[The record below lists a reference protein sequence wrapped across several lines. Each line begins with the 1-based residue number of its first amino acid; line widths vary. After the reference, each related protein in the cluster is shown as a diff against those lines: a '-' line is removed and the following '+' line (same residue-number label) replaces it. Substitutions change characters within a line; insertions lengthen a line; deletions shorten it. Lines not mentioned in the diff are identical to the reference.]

1 MSAAMVAWRSMKI
14 GLIGLPKSGKTSLF
28 NLLTGATVAT
38 SSFGTARGEMH
49 AGVARVPDARVER
62 LTAMF
67 KPKKTTYATFEV
79 VDLAGIAKG
88 EREGLEAKEFRNADA
103 LLHVVRAFP
112 DAAGTAADPAGDI
125 DDLETELILADLEV
139 VERRLER
146 LEAQIKKKRTDA
158 DVHEQ
163 AVLQKVKPLLE
174 AERPIRAMGLADD
187 EARALR
193 GFTFL
198 SQKPILHCLNLSEKE
213 IARGTTLAESFGL
226 QAVAQRP
233 ATRLGWVSAVIE
245 SEVAQLAG
253 PEQAAFLADLGLTE
267 PAIGRVLQ
275 DCYALL
281 GLISFFT
288 VGEDEVR
295 AWSIPR
301 ATRAQDAAGAIHSD
315 IARGFIRAEV
325 VGYDDLLAADGSM
338 ATARERGR
346 FRLEGKDY
354 AVQDGE
360 ICHFRF
366 TVGK

>member
-1 MSAAMVAWRSMKI
+1 MKI

-139 VERRLER
+139 VVRLVER
-146 LEAQIKKKRTDA
+146 LEAQIKETRTDA
-158 DVHEQ
+158 DVLEQ
-163 AVLQKVKPLLE
+163 AVLQKVKPRLE
-174 AERPIRAMGLADD
+174 SERPIRAMGLSDD

-213 IARGTTLAESFGL
+213 IARGTTLVEGFGL
-226 QAVAQRP
+226 QA
-233 ATRLGWVSAVIE
+233 
-245 SEVAQLAG
+245 VAQLAG

-301 ATRAQDAAGAIHSD
+301 GTRAQDAAGAIHSD

-354 AVQDGE
+354 QVQDGE

-366 TVGK
+366 NVGK

>member
-1 MSAAMVAWRSMKI
+1 MKI
-14 GLIGLPKSGKTSLF
+14 GLVGLPKSGKTALF
-28 NLLTGATVAT
+28 NLLTGSSVAT
-38 SSFGTARGEMH
+38 SSFGTTRGQMH
-49 AGVARVPDARVER
+49 AGVARVPDARVDR
-62 LTAMF
+62 LSAIFT
-67 KPKKTTYATFEV
+67 PRKTTYATFEV

-88 EREGLEAKEFRNADA
+88 ERQGLETKEFRDADA

-112 DAAGTAADPAGDI
+112 DAAGAPADPRADI
-125 DDLETELILADLEV
+125 DDLDTELILADLEV

-163 AVLQKVKPLLE
+163 AVLSKVKPALE
-174 AERPIRAMGLADD
+174 AERPIRAMGLGEE
-187 EARALR
+187 EARAIR

-198 SQKPILHCLNLSEKE
+198 SQKPILHCLNLSEKD
-213 IARGTTLAESFGL
+213 IPRGNTLVESYGL
-226 QAVAQRP
+226 GAVAQRP
-233 ATRLGWVSAVIE
+233 ASRLGWVSAVIE
-245 SEVAQLAG
+245 AEVAQLEG
-253 PEQAAFLADLGLTE
+253 PEQAAFLADLGLAE
-267 PAIGRVLQ
+267 PAIHRVLQ

-301 ATRAQDAAGAIHSD
+301 GTRALDAAGAIHSD

-325 VGYDDLLAADGSM
+325 VGYEDLLAADGSM
-338 ATARERGR
+338 ALVRERGR
-346 FRLEGKDY
+346 LRLEGKEY
-354 AVQDGE
+354 EVRDGE

-366 TVGK
+366 NVR

>member
-1 MSAAMVAWRSMKI
+1 MKI
-14 GLIGLPKSGKTSLF
+14 GLVGLPKSGKTALF
-28 NLLTGATVAT
+28 NLLTGSSVAT
-38 SSFGTARGEMH
+38 SSFGATRGQMH
-49 AGVARVPDARVER
+49 AGVARVPDARVDR
-62 LTAMF
+62 LSALF
-67 KPKKTTYATFEV
+67 NPRKTTYATFEV

-88 EREGLEAKEFRNADA
+88 ERQGLETKEFRDADA

-112 DAAGTAADPAGDI
+112 DAAGAPADPRADI
-125 DDLETELILADLEV
+125 ADLETELILADLEV

-163 AVLQKVKPLLE
+163 AVLTKVKPMLE
-174 AERPIRAMGLADD
+174 AERPIRAMGLDEE
-187 EARALR
+187 EARAIR

-198 SQKPILHCLNLSEKE
+198 SQKPILHCLNLAEKD
-213 IARGTTLAESFGL
+213 IARGGTLIESFGL
-226 QAVAQRP
+226 AAVAERP
-233 ATRLGWVSAVIE
+233 ASRVGWVSAVIE
-245 SEVAQLAG
+245 AEVAQLDG
-253 PEQAAFLADLGLTE
+253 PEQAAFLADLGLAE
-267 PAIGRVLQ
+267 PAIRRVLE

-301 ATRAQDAAGAIHSD
+301 GTRAHDAAAAIHSD

-325 VGYDDLLAADGSM
+325 VSYEDLLAADGSM
-338 ATARERGR
+338 AAVRERAR
-346 FRLEGKDY
+346 LRLEGKEY
-354 AVQDGE
+354 EVRDGE

-366 TVGK
+366 NIGR

>member
-1 MSAAMVAWRSMKI
+1 V
-14 GLIGLPKSGKTSLF
+14 
-28 NLLTGATVAT
+28 
-38 SSFGTARGEMH
+38 
-49 AGVARVPDARVER
+49 
-62 LTAMF
+62 
-67 KPKKTTYATFEV
+67 FEV

-88 EREGLEAKEFRNADA
+88 ERQGLETKEFRDADA

-112 DAAGTAADPAGDI
+112 DAAGAPADPRADI
-125 DDLETELILADLEV
+125 ADLETELILADLEV

-163 AVLQKVKPLLE
+163 AVLSKVKPALE
-174 AERPIRAMGLADD
+174 AERPIRAMDLSEE
-187 EARALR
+187 EARAIR

-198 SQKPILHCLNLSEKE
+198 SQKPILHCLNLAEKD
-213 IARGTTLAESFGL
+213 IPRGSTLVESYGL
-226 QAVAQRP
+226 GAVAQRP
-233 ATRLGWVSAVIE
+233 ASRLGWVSAVIE
-245 SEVAQLAG
+245 AEVAQLEG
-253 PEQAAFLADLGLTE
+253 PEQAAFLADLGLAE
-267 PAIGRVLQ
+267 PAIHRVLR

-301 ATRAQDAAGAIHSD
+301 GTRALDAAGAIHSD

-325 VGYDDLLAADGSM
+325 VGYEDLLAADGSM
-338 ATARERGR
+338 SLVRERGR
-346 FRLEGKDY
+346 LRLEGKEY
-354 AVQDGE
+354 EVRDGE

-366 TVGK
+366 NVR

>member
-1 MSAAMVAWRSMKI
+1 MSAAMVAWPSMKI
-14 GLIGLPKSGKTSLF
+14 GLVGLPKSGKTSLF
-28 NLLTGATVAT
+28 NLLTGSSVAT

-49 AGVARVPDARVER
+49 AGVARVPDARVDR

-67 KPKKTTYATFEV
+67 KPKKTTFATFEV

-88 EREGLEAKEFRNADA
+88 ERQGLEAKEFRTADA

-112 DAAGTAADPAGDI
+112 DPAGTAADPAGDI

-146 LEAQIKKKRTDA
+146 LEAQLKKKRTDSDA
-158 DVHEQ
+158 LEQ
-163 AVLQKVKPLLE
+163 VVLLRIRPGLE
-174 AERPIRAMGLADD
+174 SGRPIRALGLGDD
-187 EARALR
+187 EARAVR

-198 SQKPILHCLNLSEKE
+198 SQKPILHCLNLAEKE
-213 IARGTTLAESFGL
+213 IARGRNLAEGFGL
-226 QAVAQRP
+226 EAVAQRP
-233 ATRLGWVSAVIE
+233 STRLGWVSAVIE
-245 SEVAQLAG
+245 AEVGQLEG

-267 PAIGRVLQ
+267 PAIRRVLE

-288 VGEDEVR
+288 VGDDEVR

-325 VGYDDLLAADGSM
+325 VGYEDLLAVEGSM
-338 ATARERGR
+338 AAARERGR
-346 FRLEGKDY
+346 LRLEGKDY
-354 AVQDGE
+354 RVQDGE

-366 TVGK
+366 NVAK

>member
-1 MSAAMVAWRSMKI
+1 MKI
-14 GLIGLPKSGKTSLF
+14 GLVGLPKSGKTALF
-28 NLLTGATVAT
+28 NLLTGSSVAT
-38 SSFGTARGEMH
+38 SSFGTTRGQMH
-49 AGVARVPDARVER
+49 AGVARVPDARVDR
-62 LTAMF
+62 LSAIFT
-67 KPKKTTYATFEV
+67 PRKTTYATFEV

-88 EREGLEAKEFRNADA
+88 ERQGLETKEFRDADA

-112 DAAGTAADPAGDI
+112 DAAGAPADPRADI
-125 DDLETELILADLEV
+125 DDLDTELILADLEV

-163 AVLQKVKPLLE
+163 AVLSKVKPALE
-174 AERPIRAMGLADD
+174 AERPIRAMGLGEE
-187 EARALR
+187 EARAIR

-198 SQKPILHCLNLSEKE
+198 SQKPILHCLNLSEKD
-213 IARGTTLAESFGL
+213 IPRGNTLVESYGL
-226 QAVAQRP
+226 GAVAQRP
-233 ATRLGWVSAVIE
+233 ASRLGWVSAVIE
-245 SEVAQLAG
+245 AEVAQLEG
-253 PEQAAFLADLGLTE
+253 PEQAAFLADLGLAE
-267 PAIGRVLQ
+267 PAIHRVLQ

-301 ATRAQDAAGAIHSD
+301 GTRALDAAGAIHSD

-325 VGYDDLLAADGSM
+325 VGYEDLLAADGSM
-338 ATARERGR
+338 ALVRERGR
-346 FRLEGKDY
+346 LRLEGKDY
-354 AVQDGE
+354 EVRDGE

-366 TVGK
+366 NVR

>member
-1 MSAAMVAWRSMKI
+1 MKI

-28 NLLTGATVAT
+28 NLLTGASVAT

-49 AGVARVPDARVER
+49 AGVARVPDARVDR
-62 LTAMF
+62 LVALF
-67 KPKKTTYATFEV
+67 KPKKTTLATFEV

-88 EREGLEAKEFRNADA
+88 ERQGLEAKEFRNADA

-112 DAAGTAADPAGDI
+112 DAGGAAADPAGDI
-125 DDLETELILADLEV
+125 DDLETELVLADLEV

-163 AVLQKVKPLLE
+163 TVLVKMKPGLE
-174 AERPIRAMGLADD
+174 SGRPIRALGLSED
-187 EARALR
+187 EVRAIR

-198 SQKPILHCLNLSEKE
+198 SQKPILHCLNLAEKE
-213 IARGTTLAESFGL
+213 IARGATLVESFGL
-226 QAVAQRP
+226 AEVAARP
-233 ATRLGWVSAVIE
+233 STRVGWVSAVIE
-245 SEVAQLAG
+245 SEVAQLDG

-267 PAIGRVLQ
+267 PAIRRVLE

-288 VGEDEVR
+288 AGETEAR
-295 AWSIPR
+295 GWTLRRGQTALEAAASIH
-301 ATRAQDAAGAIHSD
+301 TD

-325 VGYDDLLAADGSM
+325 VGYDELMAVEGSM
-338 ATARERGR
+338 SAARDRGR
-346 FRLEGKDY
+346 LRLEGKDY
-354 AVQDGE
+354 QVQDGE

-366 TVGK
+366 NVAKS